1 MDIIHKAYCYFNII
15 SQRQNSLRNK
25 FLLRH
30 NIKKGCPAGQPHKNI
45 GTFGYFFSN
54 NSQIAGNPTTPA
66 CTIFEEILFLDSQAI
81 VGLLS
86 RVAK

>member
-1 MDIIHKAYCYFNII
+1 MDIIHKAYCYFDII

-45 GTFGYFFSN
+45 GTFGYFFAK
-54 NSQIAGNPTTPA
+54 IA
-66 CTIFEEILFLDSQAI
+66 DSI
-81 VGLLS
+81 NYPIE
-86 RVAK
+86 AKFTKKRNAKTSKIRR